1 MAKFIR
7 ARSEEQKAQRMAEIK
22 AAAERQFAEHPYHEI
37 SLTTIADELG
47 WSRANLYKYVATK
60 EEIFLS
66 LAMDKRD
73 AYHAAL
79 FQAFPANSK
88 PSAEESA
95 RIWAEIANKNQ
106 QHFVY
111 GGILLMIIETN
122 VTVEKLMIFKQTYY
136 EQLDALTAQLSC
148 ALSIEP
154 GRIAPLTLAIYHQA
168 IGLTGTCLSNPL
180 VCEALDRLGREFQ
193 EVDFRSSMQDFI
205 ELCIEGYQHKYPLA
219 R

>member
-1 MAKFIR
+1 MAEFIR
-7 ARSEEQKAQRMAEIK
+7 ARSEEHKAQRMAQIK
-22 AAAERQFAEHPYHEI
+22 AATERQFAERPYHEI

-73 AYHAAL
+73 AYHQAL
-79 FQAFPANSK
+79 LQAFPASSK
-88 PSAEESA
+88 PSAQEA
-95 RIWAEIANKNQ
+95 ALTWTEIASENQ

-122 VTVEKLMIFKQTYY
+122 VTVEKLMVFKKTYY
-136 EQLDALTAQLSC
+136 EQLEALTAQLSS

-154 GRIAPLTLAIYHQA
+154 ERISPLTLAIYHQA

-180 VCEALDRLGREFQ
+180 VREALERLGRETKK
-193 EVDFRSSMQDFI
+193 VDFQSSMQDFI

>member
-1 MAKFIR
+1 MAEFIR
-7 ARSEEQKAQRMAEIK
+7 ARSEEQKAQRMAQIK
-22 AAAERQFAEHPYHEI
+22 AAAERQFVERPYHEI

-73 AYHAAL
+73 AYHQAL
-79 FQAFPANSK
+79 LQAFPAASK
-88 PSAEESA
+88 PSAKEAAST
-95 RIWAEIANKNQ
+95 WAAIAAQNQ

-122 VTVEKLMIFKQTYY
+122 VTVEKLMVFKESYY
-136 EQLDALTAQLSC
+136 EQLEALTAQLSN
-148 ALSIEP
+148 ALKIEP
-154 GRIAPLTLAIYHQA
+154 ERISPLTLAIYHQA
-168 IGLTGTCLSNPL
+168 IGLTGTCLRNPL
-180 VCEALDRLGREFQ
+180 VREALTRLGREIQ
-193 EVDFRSSMQDFI
+193 EVDFQSAMQDFI
-205 ELCIEGYQHKYPLA
+205 ELCIEGFQHKYPLA

>member
-1 MAKFIR
+1 MAEFIR
-7 ARSEEQKAQRMAEIK
+7 ARSEEHKAQRMAQIK
-22 AAAERQFAEHPYHEI
+22 AATERQFAERPYHEI

-73 AYHAAL
+73 AYHQAL
-79 FQAFPANSK
+79 LRAFPASSK
-88 PSAEESA
+88 PSTQEAA
-95 RIWAEIANKNQ
+95 LTWTEIASENQ

-122 VTVEKLMIFKQTYY
+122 VTVEKLMVFKKTYY
-136 EQLDALTAQLSC
+136 EQLEALTAQLSS

-154 GRIAPLTLAIYHQA
+154 ERISPLTLAIYHQA

-180 VCEALDRLGREFQ
+180 VREALERLGRETKK
-193 EVDFRSSMQDFI
+193 VDFQSSMQDFI